1 MLLEDAVDRFERS
14 GAPFE
19 AAQPRL
25 DLAGSL
31 IAVGRAKEAE
41 REAIVA
47 RDRLA
52 RMGQPGAARRW
63 PVEAKPGGAWG
74 AYGRVMDRRT
84 AHTPSMLEAA
94 ALARIDESGAGR
106 APKAEERPVWALGD
120 YHGFATQTVWG
131 LGPVLVEACGISPG
145 QRVLDV
151 AAGSGNVAI
160 RAAQAGAHVVAS
172 DLMPENFKAG
182 RREAAARGVDLGST
196 W

>member
-1 MLLEDAVDRFERS
+1 M
-14 GAPFE
+14 
-19 AAQPRL
+19 
-25 DLAGSL
+25 
-31 IAVGRAKEAE
+31 
-41 REAIVA
+41 
-47 RDRLA
+47 
-52 RMGQPGAARRW
+52 
-63 PVEAKPGGAWG
+63 
-74 AYGRVMDRRT
+74 
-84 AHTPSMLEAA
+84 PSILEAA
-94 ALARIDESGAGR
+94 AVARINESRAGR
-106 APKAEERPVWALGD
+106 APKADERAMWALGD
-120 YHGFATQTVWG
+120 YHHFATQTVWG